1 MKVGTKLTALLAI
14 AIGVWLVSETG
25 SAKMTLACGFGLPQP
40 CKKADSARR
49 TLYVMASGFAL
60 GVVMRPGK
68 KN

>member
-40 CKKADSARR
+40 
-49 TLYVMASGFAL
+49 
-60 GVVMRPGK
+60 
-68 KN
+68 

>member
-25 SAKMTLACGFGLPQP
+25 SERMMLACGFGLPQP
-40 CKKADSARR
+40 CKNADSARR

-60 GVVMRPGK
+60 GVVMRK
-68 KN
+68 DTKT